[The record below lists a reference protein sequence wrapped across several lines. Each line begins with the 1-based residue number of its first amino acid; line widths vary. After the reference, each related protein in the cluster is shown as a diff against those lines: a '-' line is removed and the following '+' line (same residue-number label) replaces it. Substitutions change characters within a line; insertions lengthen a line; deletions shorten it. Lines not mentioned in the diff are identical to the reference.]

1 MSSIRKLAH
10 LPLLPDGS
18 ILNIGGTSLSTFT
31 VGGKGL
37 LFDDGTS
44 TSGDGGANFS
54 ALTLQKVYDNTA
66 PDNNGSATLKLSV
79 DKNLTI
85 TNADGSEPLFS
96 INSSTG
102 EISVPLNFK
111 IGEIPFLEFYQEFSQ
126 HISGDGQ
133 LNHFAANV
141 LIFPIEN
148 LIPGTDN
155 VQSALEQLSDKLVQQ
170 SSNKSLT
177 AGYEHTQNVASQTW
191 TISHNSDTM
200 RAHVTLYDENWEQII
215 PEKIKITD
223 RNTITVTL
231 NEPMA
236 GKAMVY
242 LMYLGAED
250 DNSDECVIKYPI
262 LPCEQN
268 SVRGLVGGYEY
279 IQVNPSDAWLIEHN
293 ANIRRANV
301 TIYDENWEQILPD
314 KVKIINN
321 DVISVTFNTPISGR
335 ALIML
340 F

>member
-1 MSSIRKLAH
+1 MSSIRKLSH
-10 LPLLPDGS
+10 LPLLPDGN
-18 ILNIGGTSLSTFT
+18 ILNIGGTSFPTFT
-31 VGGKGL
+31 VNGKGL

-44 TSGDGGANFS
+44 TSGSGGS
-54 ALTLQKVYDNTA
+54 LSLSLQAVYNNTA
-66 PDNNGSATLKLSV
+66 PDSNGSATLKLSP

-85 TNADGSEPLFS
+85 TNADGSLPYFS
-96 INSSTG
+96 INANNGEVSVSEEFRVGTTSFSEFYSQFSDHITG
-102 EISVPLNFK
+102 E
-111 IGEIPFLEFYQEFSQ
+111 GPF
-126 HISGDGQ
+126 
-133 LNHFAANV
+133 NHFASNV

-148 LIPGTDN
+148 LLPGTDN
-155 VQSALEQLSDKLVQQ
+155 VQQALEQLSDRLVQQ
-170 SSNKSLT
+170 SNNKSLT
-177 AGYEHTQNVASQTW
+177 AGYEHTQEIAAQTW
-191 TISHNSDTM
+191 VINHNSNTM
-200 RAHVTLYDENWEQII
+200 RAHVTIYDENWEQII

-231 NEPMA
+231 NEPVA

-250 DNSDECVIKYPI
+250 DNTDECVIKYPI

-268 SVRGLVGGYEY
+268 SVRGLVGGYEF
-279 IQVNPSDAWLIEHN
+279 IQAVPILTWNIEHN
-293 ANIRRANV
+293 ANIKRANV

-321 DVISVTFNTPISGR
+321 DVISVTFNTPASGR